1 MAVLCFD
8 FDGTIADSLSL
19 EEKYYLPLLPDYG
32 ITCFSSMNDVK
43 VACRENYYD
52 FCRNQGIS
60 SETLTELDSLYK
72 KALKENDAII
82 PLFHGIPE
90 MFDALCKKHRIY
102 VVSLNSVLEIRRTL
116 AHYGVTSVQAVRG
129 WEDDRNKAAAL
140 RRVKMEFPDE
150 DIVLI
155 SDSVGDMKEGKA
167 AEIAKV
173 IAVTYG
179 WGDRAELE
187 AAGADV
193 LFDDISSL
201 SAYLMTLN

>member
-19 EEKYYLPLLPDYG
+19 EEKYYLPSLLDYG

-43 VACRENYYD
+43 AACRENYYD

-60 SETLTELDSLYK
+60 SETLTDLDALYK
-72 KALKENDAII
+72 KALKENGVII
-82 PLFHGIPE
+82 PLFRGIPE
-90 MFDALCKKHRIY
+90 MLDTLCKKHRIY

-116 AHYGVTSVQAVRG
+116 AHYGATSVQAVRG
-129 WEDDRNKAAAL
+129 WEDDRNKTDAL

-179 WGDRAELE
+179 WGDRTELE